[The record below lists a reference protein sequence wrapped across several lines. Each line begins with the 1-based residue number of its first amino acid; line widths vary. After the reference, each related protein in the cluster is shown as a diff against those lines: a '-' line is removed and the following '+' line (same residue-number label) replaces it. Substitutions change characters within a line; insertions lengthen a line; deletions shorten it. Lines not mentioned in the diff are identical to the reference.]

1 MMSGTFISLLG
12 LILLMNKINV
22 SDVPWSSG
30 MHNFRAR
37 IYYDATDSGGIVYHT
52 EYLII
57 AEHARTEALRD
68 LGFYQS
74 CLLRDQNML
83 LTVRRCHVEY
93 ITPAFLDDLVEVR
106 TGFNK
111 LRGARIFLE
120 QTIYRINEKKTKDD
134 LLVFIETEI
143 ACVSAM
149 GKAKR
154 LPKELK
160 EAISGK
166 ININEF

>member
-1 MMSGTFISLLG
+1 
-12 LILLMNKINV
+12 
-22 SDVPWSSG
+22 

-52 EYLII
+52 EYLTI
-57 AEHARTEALRD
+57 AEHARTEALRA

-74 CLLRDQNML
+74 CLLRDQNIL
-83 LTVRRCHVEY
+83 LTVRRCNVEY

-106 TGFNK
+106 TGFINI
-111 LRGARIFLE
+111 RGARIFLE
-120 QTIYRINEKKTKDD
+120 QTIHRINETKTKDV
-134 LLVFIETEI
+134 LLVSIETEI
-143 ACVSAM
+143 ACISAM

>member
-1 MMSGTFISLLG
+1 MSGTFISLLG
-12 LILLMNKINV
+12 LMLMMNKINLA
-22 SDVPWSSG
+22 DTAWSSRL
-30 MHNFRAR
+30 HNFRAR

-52 EYLII
+52 EYLTI
-57 AEHARTEALRD
+57 AEHARTEALRA

-74 CLLRDQNML
+74 CLLRDQNIL
-83 LTVRRCHVEY
+83 LTVRRCNVEY

-106 TGFNK
+106 TGFINI
-111 LRGARIFLE
+111 RGARIFLE
-120 QTIYRINEKKTKDD
+120 QTIHRINETKTKDV
-134 LLVFIETEI
+134 LLVSIETEI
-143 ACVSAM
+143 ACISRM

>member
-1 MMSGTFISLLG
+1 MSGTFISLLG
-12 LILLMNKINV
+12 LMLMMNKINLA
-22 SDVPWSSG
+22 DTPWSSRL
-30 MHNFRAR
+30 HNFRAR

-52 EYLII
+52 EYLTI
-57 AEHARTEALRD
+57 AEHARTEALRA

-74 CLLRDQNML
+74 CLLRNQNIL
-83 LTVRRCHVEY
+83 LTVRRCNVEY

-106 TGFNK
+106 TGFSNI
-111 LRGARIFLE
+111 RGARIFLE
-120 QTIYRINEKKTKDD
+120 QTIHRINETKTKDV
-134 LLVFIETEI
+134 LLVSIETEI
-143 ACVSAM
+143 ACISAM

>member
-1 MMSGTFISLLG
+1 M
-12 LILLMNKINV
+12 MNKINLA
-22 SDVPWSSG
+22 DIPWSSG

-52 EYLII
+52 EYLTI
-57 AEHARTEALRD
+57 AEHARTEALRA

-74 CLLRDQNML
+74 CLLRNQNIL
-83 LTVRRCHVEY
+83 LTVRRCNVEY

-106 TGFNK
+106 TGFINI
-111 LRGARIFLE
+111 RGARIFLE
-120 QTIYRINEKKTKDD
+120 QTIHRINETKTKDV
-134 LLVFIETEI
+134 LLVSIETEI
-143 ACVSAM
+143 ACISAM

>member
-1 MMSGTFISLLG
+1 M
-12 LILLMNKINV
+12 MNKINLA
-22 SDVPWSSG
+22 DIPWPNG
-30 MHNFRAR
+30 MHSFRAR
-37 IYYDATDSGGIVYHT
+37 IYYDATDAGGIVYHT
-52 EYLII
+52 EYLTI
-57 AEHARTEALRD
+57 AEHARTEALRA

-74 CLLRDQNML
+74 RLTRDKNILLSVLRFN
-83 LTVRRCHVEY
+83 VEF

-111 LRGARIFLE
+111 LTGARIFLE
-120 QTIYRINEKKTKDD
+120 QTIHRIDEKKTTDD
-134 LLVFIETEI
+134 LLVSIETEI

-154 LPKELK
+154 LPEELK

-166 ININEF
+166 LIINEF

>member
-1 MMSGTFISLLG
+1 M
-12 LILLMNKINV
+12 MNKINLA
-22 SDVPWSSG
+22 DIPWSSG

-52 EYLII
+52 EYLTI
-57 AEHARTEALRD
+57 AEHARTEALRA

-74 CLLRDQNML
+74 CLLRDQNIL
-83 LTVRRCHVEY
+83 LTVRRCNVEY

-106 TGFNK
+106 TGFINI
-111 LRGARIFLE
+111 RGARIFLE
-120 QTIYRINEKKTKDD
+120 QTIHRINETKTKDV
-134 LLVFIETEI
+134 LLVSIETEI
-143 ACVSAM
+143 ACISAM

>member
-1 MMSGTFISLLG
+1 MI
-12 LILLMNKINV
+12 NKINLG
-22 SDVPWSSG
+22 DIPWSSG

-52 EYLII
+52 EYLTI
-57 AEHARTEALRD
+57 AEHARTEALRA

-74 CLLRDQNML
+74 CLLRNQNIL
-83 LTVRRCHVEY
+83 LTVRRCNVEY

-106 TGFNK
+106 TGFINI
-111 LRGARIFLE
+111 RGARIFLE
-120 QTIYRINEKKTKDD
+120 QTIHRINETKTKDV
-134 LLVFIETEI
+134 LLVSIETEI
-143 ACVSAM
+143 ACISAM